1 MTTAEIIK
9 DPEIPMADFA
19 KGILKANHN
28 LYRLYILRSS
38 SVYSPILVQYHFF
51 WIETPRVGEPS
62 PKVALWT
69 GIVKHAESV
78 GSGGSTLD
86 IEDARKRWR
95 ELMEM
100 KDYETV
106 RVELPD

>member
-9 DPEIPMADFA
+9 DPDIPMADFA
-19 KGILKANHN
+19 KGILRANYN

-51 WIETPRVGEPS
+51 WVEAPSASNPS
-62 PKVALWT
+62 PKVALWS

-78 GSGGSTLD
+78 GSGGSTLS
-86 IEDARKRWR
+86 IEDARERWR